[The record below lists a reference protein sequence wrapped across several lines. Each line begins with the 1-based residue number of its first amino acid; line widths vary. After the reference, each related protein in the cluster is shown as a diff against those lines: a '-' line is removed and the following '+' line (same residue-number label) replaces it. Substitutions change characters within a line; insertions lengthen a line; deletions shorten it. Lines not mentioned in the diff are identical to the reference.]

1 MKQIFAK
8 TNEQLPLC
16 AEAYNLLPTSES
28 DKNSSE
34 GKSNNANDNMYLNN
48 DKKSGLDNSF

>member
-1 MKQIFAK
+1 MNQIFAK

-16 AEAYNLLPTSES
+16 AEAYNLLLTSES
-28 DKNSSE
+28 DKSSSE